1 MFKVA
6 TRFAPSPT
14 GSLHIGGVRTALFNW
29 LYSKNNKGTFHL
41 RIEDTDKERSK
52 DEHKIQII
60 KSLKWIGIEHDG
72 EEYIQSTKINDHISI
87 ANELLKSGNAYKCY
101 CTSDE
106 IEEQK
111 KRARQKKLPYI
122 YNRKWRDLSEKDAPT
137 DVKPVI
143 RFKSKIEGSTILKDL
158 VQGDVEIDNNTIED
172 FIILRN
178 DGTPTY
184 NLSATVDDHQMN
196 MTHIIRGDDHKINTF
211 KQMQIYLAM
220 KWELPQFAHIPL
232 IHTIKGKKL
241 SKRDNASTLDDYSKI
256 GIMPDALRNYL
267 LRLGWSYEDKEI
279 FTLEESIKHFNLE
292 GIGKSPSKL
301 DMSRILSMNEYY
313 IKNIDENE
321 LYNHLVQYCEIYKD
335 KIKTEKEE
343 KIKKSLS
350 FLKNKAKTLED
361 IFNNAKYII
370 LDEVNFGNDDLKLID
385 ENAKKIIAEFKN
397 EIISLNTFNKEGL
410 EPIVNGLIKKYDTN
424 FKGVGQPI
432 RVALTGSKFGPG
444 LYDIVISLGKEEI
457 EKRLSSKIIT

>member
-1 MFKVA
+1 MSKVA

-14 GSLHIGGVRTALFNW
+14 GALHIGGVRTALFNW
-29 LYSKNNKGTFHL
+29 LYSKNQKGTFHL

-72 EEYIQSTKINDHISI
+72 DEYIQSSKIDDHINV
-87 ANELLKSGNAYKCY
+87 ANELLKNGHAYKCY
-101 CTSDE
+101 CSSEE

-111 KRARQKKLPYI
+111 KRARQKKLPYV
-122 YNRKWRDLSEKDAPT
+122 YNRKWRDLPESDAPK
-137 DVKPVI
+137 DIKPVI
-143 RFKSKIEGSTILKDL
+143 RFKSKIEGTSILRDL
-158 VQGDVEIDNNTIED
+158 VQGDVEIENITIED

-220 KWELPQFAHIPL
+220 SWNLPNFAHIPL
-232 IHTIKGKKL
+232 IHTIEGKKL

-267 LRLGWSYEDKEI
+267 LRLGWSYKDKEI
-279 FTLEESIKHFNLE
+279 FTLDESIEHFNLE

-301 DMSRILSMNEYY
+301 DISRILSMNEHY
-313 IKNIDENE
+313 IKTINENE
-321 LYNHLVQYCEIYKD
+321 LYEHLVKYCEIYK
-335 KIKTEKEE
+335 E
-343 KIKKSLS
+343 KIKPEKETKIKLSLT

-370 LDEVNFGNDDLKLID
+370 FDDVKFENKDLELID
-385 ENAKKIIAEFKN
+385 DKAKSIIKEFK
-397 EIISLNTFNKEGL
+397 EVLISINTLNKETL
-410 EPIVNGLIKKYDTN
+410 EPIVNDLIKKYETN
-424 FKGVGQPI
+424 FKGVGQPL

-444 LYDIVISLGKEEI
+444 LYDIVISLGKEEV
-457 EKRLSSKIIT
+457 ERRLGNKIII

>member
-1 MFKVA
+1 MSNVA

-14 GSLHIGGVRTALFNW
+14 GALHIGGVRTALFNW
-29 LYSKNNKGTFHL
+29 LFSKNQKGTFHL

-72 EEYIQSTKINDHISI
+72 EEYIQSTKIDDHIKI
-87 ANELLKSGNAYKCY
+87 ANNLLKTGNAYKCY
-101 CTSDE
+101 CSSEE

-122 YNRKWRDLSEKDAPT
+122 YSRKCRDLSEAETPKDI
-137 DVKPVI
+137 KPVI
-143 RFKSKIEGSTILKDL
+143 RFKSKIEGTTVLKDL

-220 KWELPQFAHIPL
+220 DWEVPQFAHIPL
-232 IHTIKGKKL
+232 IHTIEGKKL

-267 LRLGWSYEDKEI
+267 LRLGWSFEDKEI
-279 FTLEESIKHFNLE
+279 FTLDESIKHFSLE

-301 DMSRILSMNEYY
+301 DMSRILSMNEHY
-313 IKNIDENE
+313 IKNIDENNLVNQLIE
-321 LYNHLVQYCEIYKD
+321 YSKLYKSEISSD
-335 KIKTEKEE
+335 KKN
-343 KIKKSLS
+343 KIKKSLT

-361 IFNNAKYII
+361 IFNNGQYII
-370 LDEVNFGNDDLKLID
+370 ADEINFDQDDIKLID
-385 ENAKKIIAEFKN
+385 DKAKKIISAFSAQFTN
-397 EIISLNTFNKEGL
+397 VNKLSKETL
-410 EPIVNGLIKKYDTN
+410 EPIVNELIKSNNTN
-424 FKGVGQPI
+424 FKGVGQPLRI
-432 RVALTGSKFGPG
+432 ALTGSKFGPG
-444 LYDIVISLGKEEI
+444 IYDIIISLGKEEVI
-457 EKRLSSKIIT
+457 KRLTNKKLG

>member
-1 MFKVA
+1 MSKVA

-14 GSLHIGGVRTALFNW
+14 GALHIGGVRTALFNW
-29 LYSKNNKGTFHL
+29 LYSKNKNGTFHL

-72 EEYIQSTKINDHISI
+72 DEYIQSTKIDDHINV
-87 ANELLKSGNAYKCY
+87 ANELLKNGHAYKCY
-101 CTSDE
+101 CSSEE

-111 KRARQKKLPYI
+111 KRARQKKLPYV
-122 YNRKWRDLSEKDAPT
+122 YNRKWRDLPESDAPKNI
-137 DVKPVI
+137 KPVI
-143 RFKSKIEGSTILKDL
+143 RFKSKIEGTSVLKDL
-158 VQGDVEIDNNTIED
+158 VQGDVEIENITIED

-220 KWELPQFAHIPL
+220 GWNLPNFAHIPL
-232 IHTIKGKKL
+232 IHTIEGKKL

-267 LRLGWSYEDKEI
+267 LRLGWSYQDKEI
-279 FTLEESIKHFNLE
+279 FTLEESIQHFNLE

-301 DMSRILSMNEYY
+301 DISRILSMNEHY
-313 IKNIDENE
+313 IKTIDENE
-321 LYNHLVQYCEIYKD
+321 LYNNLVKYCEIYK
-335 KIKTEKEE
+335 E
-343 KIKKSLS
+343 KIKPEKEAKIKPSLI

-370 LDEVNFGNDDLKLID
+370 FDDVKFEDKDLELIDDKAKSIITKFKEKLIS
-385 ENAKKIIAEFKN
+385 I
-397 EIISLNTFNKEGL
+397 NTLNKETL
-410 EPIVNGLIKKYDTN
+410 EPIVNDLIKKHETN
-424 FKGVGQPI
+424 FKGVGQPLRI
-432 RVALTGSKFGPG
+432 ALTGSKFGPG
-444 LYDIVISLGKEEI
+444 LYDIIISLGKEEV
-457 EKRLSSKIIT
+457 ERRLGSKIII

>member
-1 MFKVA
+1 MSKVA

-14 GSLHIGGVRTALFNW
+14 GALHIGGVRTALFNW
-29 LYSKNNKGTFHL
+29 LYSKNQNGTFHL

-72 EEYIQSTKINDHISI
+72 DEYIQSTKINDHINI
-87 ANELLKSGNAYKCY
+87 ANELLRNGHAYKCY
-101 CTSDE
+101 CSTEE

-111 KRARQKKLPYI
+111 KRTRQKKIPYT
-122 YNRKWRDLSEKDAPT
+122 YNRKCRELIDNDIPKDI
-137 DVKPVI
+137 KPVV

-158 VQGDVEIDNNTIED
+158 VQGDVKVENITIED

-178 DGTPTY
+178 DETPTY

-220 KWELPQFAHIPL
+220 GWNLPNFAHIPL
-232 IHTIKGKKL
+232 IHTIEGKKL

-267 LRLGWSYEDKEI
+267 LRLGWSFEDKEI
-279 FTLEESIKHFNLE
+279 FTLNESIKHFNLE

-301 DMSRILSMNEYY
+301 DMSRILSMNEHY
-313 IKNIDENE
+313 IKNMDEKNLFDQFIEYCKLFKNE
-321 LYNHLVQYCEIYKD
+321 IKSDKKD
-335 KIKTEKEE
+335 
-343 KIKKSLS
+343 KIKKSLT
-350 FLKNKAKTLED
+350 FLKNKAKTLQDIFINGQYIIVDEVSFNQED
-361 IFNNAKYII
+361 I
-370 LDEVNFGNDDLKLID
+370 KLID
-385 ENAKKIIAEFKN
+385 TKAKKV
-397 EIISLNTFNKEGL
+397 ISDFNSQFSKINKPSKETL
-410 EPIVNGLIKKYDTN
+410 EPIVNDLIKSNNTN
-424 FKGVGQPI
+424 FKGIGQPLRI
-432 RVALTGSKFGPG
+432 ALTGSKFGPG
-444 LYDIVISLGKEEI
+444 IYDIIISLDKEEVI
-457 EKRLSSKIIT
+457 KRLTNKKLS

>member
-1 MFKVA
+1 MSKVA

-14 GSLHIGGVRTALFNW
+14 GALHIGGVRTALFNW

-72 EEYIQSTKINDHISI
+72 EEYIQSTKIKDHINVAS
-87 ANELLKSGNAYKCY
+87 ELLKSGNAYKCY
-101 CTSDE
+101 CSNEE

-122 YNRKWRDLSEKDAPT
+122 YNRKWRDLSEEAPNNI
-137 DVKPVI
+137 KPVI
-143 RFKSKIEGSTILKDL
+143 RFKSKIEGSTVLKDL

-178 DGTPTY
+178 DGSPTY

-220 KWELPQFAHIPL
+220 KWKLPQFAHIPL
-232 IHTIKGKKL
+232 IHTIEGKKL

-267 LRLGWSYEDKEI
+267 LRLGWSFEDKEI
-279 FTLEESIKHFNLE
+279 FTLDESIKHFNLE

-301 DMSRILSMNEYY
+301 DMSRILSMNEHY
-313 IKNIDENE
+313 IKKIDENE
-321 LYNHLVQYCEIYKD
+321 LYKHLVEYCEIYKEKINPEKEA
-335 KIKTEKEE
+335 KIKP
-343 KIKKSLS
+343 SLS

-361 IFNNAKYII
+361 IYNNAKYII
-370 LDEVNFGNDDLKLID
+370 FDEVKFGDEDLKLID
-385 ENAKKIIAEFKN
+385 EEAKKIITEFSSKVAL
-397 EIISLNTFNKEGL
+397 ISNFNKEIL
-410 EPIVNGLIKKYDTN
+410 EPIINELIKKYETN

-444 LYDIVISLGKEEI
+444 LYDIIISLGKEEV
-457 EKRLSSKIIT
+457 EKRLSNKIIV

>member
-1 MFKVA
+1 MSNVA

-14 GSLHIGGVRTALFNW
+14 GALHIGGVRTALFNW
-29 LYSKNNKGTFHL
+29 LFSKNQKGTFHL

-52 DEHKIQII
+52 DEHKFQII

-72 EEYIQSTKINDHISI
+72 EEYIQSTKINDHINVV
-87 ANELLKSGNAYKCY
+87 NELLKNGNAYKCY
-101 CTSDE
+101 CSNQE

-122 YNRKWRDLSEKDAPT
+122 YNRKWRDLSEADSPKDI
-137 DVKPVI
+137 KPVI

-158 VQGDVEIDNNTIED
+158 VQGDVEINNNTIED

-178 DGTPTY
+178 NNTPTY

-211 KQMQIYLAM
+211 KQMQIYFAM
-220 KWELPQFAHIPL
+220 KWQLPLFAHIPL
-232 IHTIKGKKL
+232 IHTMEGKKL
-241 SKRDNASTLDDYSKI
+241 SKRDNASTLEDYSKI

-279 FTLEESIKHFNLE
+279 FTLDESIKHFNLE

-301 DMSRILSMNEYY
+301 DISRILSMNEHY
-313 IKNIDENE
+313 IKKINENE
-321 LYNHLVQYCEIYKD
+321 LYEHLVKYCEIYKEKINPEKEL
-335 KIKTEKEE
+335 KIKL
-343 KIKKSLS
+343 SLS

-361 IFNNAKYII
+361 IYNNAKYII
-370 LDEVNFGNDDLKLID
+370 FDEVKFGDEDLKLIG
-385 ENAKKIIAEFKN
+385 EKAKKIISEFRNKIASTSN
-397 EIISLNTFNKEGL
+397 LNKEVL
-410 EPIVNGLIKKYDTN
+410 EPIVNELIKRYETN
-424 FKGVGQPI
+424 FKGIGQPI

-444 LYDIVISLGKEEI
+444 LYDIIISLGKKEV
-457 EKRLSSKIIT
+457 EKRLDSKIIK

>member
-1 MFKVA
+1 MSKVA

-14 GSLHIGGVRTALFNW
+14 GALHIGGVRTALFNW
-29 LYSKNNKGTFHL
+29 LYSKNQKGTFHL

-52 DEHKIQII
+52 DEHKVQII

-72 EEYIQSTKINDHISI
+72 EEYIQSTKIKDHINV
-87 ANELLKSGNAYKCY
+87 ATELLKSGNAYRCY
-101 CTSDE
+101 CSNEE

-122 YNRKWRDLSEKDAPT
+122 YNRKWRDLSEEAPNNI
-137 DVKPVI
+137 KPVI
-143 RFKSKIEGSTILKDL
+143 RFKSKIEGSTVLKDL

-220 KWELPQFAHIPL
+220 KWKLPQFAHIPL
-232 IHTIKGKKL
+232 IHTIEGKKL

-267 LRLGWSYEDKEI
+267 LRLGWSFEDKEI
-279 FTLEESIKHFNLE
+279 FTLDESIKHFNLE

-301 DMSRILSMNEYY
+301 DMSRILSMNEHY

-321 LYNHLVQYCEIYKD
+321 LYKHLVEYCEIYKEKINPEKEA
-335 KIKTEKEE
+335 KIKP
-343 KIKKSLS
+343 SLS

-361 IFNNAKYII
+361 IYNNAKYII
-370 LDEVNFGNDDLKLID
+370 FDEVKFGDEDLKLID
-385 ENAKKIIAEFKN
+385 EEAKKIITEFSSKVAL
-397 EIISLNTFNKEGL
+397 ISNFNKEIL
-410 EPIVNGLIKKYDTN
+410 EPIVNELIKKYETN

-444 LYDIVISLGKEEI
+444 LYDIIISLGKEEV
-457 EKRLSSKIIT
+457 EKRLSNKIIV

>member
-1 MFKVA
+1 MSKVA

-14 GSLHIGGVRTALFNW
+14 GALHIGGVRTALFNW
-29 LYSKNNKGTFHL
+29 LFSKNQKGTFHL

-52 DEHKIQII
+52 DEYRFQII
-60 KSLKWIGIEHDG
+60 NSLKWIGIKHDG
-72 EEYIQSTKINDHISI
+72 EEYIQSTKIKDHINV

-101 CTSDE
+101 CSNEE

-111 KRARQKKLPYI
+111 KRARQKKLPYT
-122 YNRKWRDLSEKDAPT
+122 YNRKWRDLSEADAPK
-137 DVKPVI
+137 DIKPVI
-143 RFKSKIEGSTILKDL
+143 RFKSKIEGSTVLKDL

-196 MTHIIRGDDHKINTF
+196 MSHIIRGDDHKINTF
-211 KQMQIYLAM
+211 KQMQIYWAM
-220 KWELPQFAHIPL
+220 NWRLPQFAHIPL
-232 IHTIKGKKL
+232 IHTIEGKKL

-279 FTLEESIKHFNLE
+279 FTLDESIKNFNLK

-313 IKNIDENE
+313 IKNIKEKE
-321 LYNHLVQYCEIYKD
+321 LYEQLAEYCVNYKD
-335 KIKTEKEE
+335 KIKPEKEK
-343 KIKKSLS
+343 KIKSSLS

-370 LDEVNFGNDDLKLID
+370 FDDVKFEDEDLKLID
-385 ENAKKIIAEFKN
+385 DKAKKIIAEFRNKITSIN
-397 EIISLNTFNKEGL
+397 DFNREIL
-410 EPIVNGLIKKYDTN
+410 EPIINELIKKHETN
-424 FKGVGQPI
+424 FKGVGQPL
-432 RVALTGSKFGPG
+432 RVSLTGSKFGPG
-444 LYDIVISLGKEEI
+444 LYDIILSLGKEEV
-457 EKRLSSKIIT
+457 EKRLSNKIIT

>member
-1 MFKVA
+1 MSKVA

-14 GSLHIGGVRTALFNW
+14 GALHIGGVRTALFNW
-29 LYSKNNKGTFHL
+29 LFSKNQKGKFHL

-52 DEHKIQII
+52 DEHKVQII

-72 EEYIQSTKINDHISI
+72 EEYIQSTKIDDHIKVT
-87 ANELLKSGNAYKCY
+87 NDLLKSGNAYKCY
-101 CTSDE
+101 CSSEE

-122 YNRKWRDLSEKDAPT
+122 YSRKCRDLSETDTPKDI
-137 DVKPVI
+137 KPVI
-143 RFKSKIEGSTILKDL
+143 RFKSKIEGSTVLKDL

-220 KWELPQFAHIPL
+220 KWDVPQFAHIPL
-232 IHTIKGKKL
+232 IHTIEGKKL

-301 DMSRILSMNEYY
+301 DMSRILSMNEHY
-313 IKNIDENE
+313 IKNIDESE
-321 LYNHLVQYCEIYKD
+321 LYKHLVEYCEIYK
-335 KIKTEKEE
+335 E
-343 KIKKSLS
+343 KIKPEKEIKIKPSLT

-370 LDEVNFGNDDLKLID
+370 LDEVKFDDQDLKLID
-385 ENAKKIIAEFKN
+385 DKAKNIIAEFKN
-397 EIISLNTFNKEGL
+397 KLSSTDNLNKEVL
-410 EPIVNGLIKKYDTN
+410 EPIVNDLIKKHETN

-444 LYDIVISLGKEEI
+444 LYDIIISLGKEEV
-457 EKRLSSKIIT
+457 EKRLSNKIIT